1 MSNLVLW
8 AWLYPLIETA
18 LMIFGFTHAK
28 YRRPHPGEGST
39 TEAIFQITTIGNHET
54 VNWITAQI
62 RAYELPFPHQLWIV
76 VEPFTAPGFRGADE
90 VLVVPENFVCQATHK
105 ARAQEYSRHIRDAR
119 GLERH
124 DVKIVMIDDDTLP
137 TREFFIDAFNAD
149 FDVCEGITTP
159 RLGYGRFFTH
169 MDDLRT
175 FSCVVIC
182 ATFQGCGHPIWVHGE
197 GLTMRGSAEAAV
209 TWDFPIVASED
220 LVFGQN
226 AVGLGLK
233 WGFLWQ
239 YVQLT
244 SPWSWRDFIKQRRR
258 WLWGNIHAVQ
268 NGLIPPLGG
277 FLVTSRYLL
286 GAVVFA
292 YSSIGIGLDLA
303 GVIQLPTSLLW
314 PLWASLVIWL
324 VSFGVCCWLS
334 TGLKEKNLAGR
345 VLDVAVGMA
354 LAVVTSAATII
365 VAVIAL
371 FMGKPTKFET
381 IQKSRPVTTRSHGSE
396 PSS

>member
-1 MSNLVLW
+1 
-8 AWLYPLIETA
+8 
-18 LMIFGFTHAK
+18 
-28 YRRPHPGEGST
+28 
-39 TEAIFQITTIGNHET
+39 
-54 VNWITAQI
+54 
-62 RAYELPFPHQLWIV
+62 
-76 VEPFTAPGFRGADE
+76 
-90 VLVVPENFVCQATHK
+90 
-105 ARAQEYSRHIRDAR
+105 
-119 GLERH
+119 
-124 DVKIVMIDDDTLP
+124 
-137 TREFFIDAFNAD
+137 
-149 FDVCEGITTP
+149 
-159 RLGYGRFFTH
+159 
-169 MDDLRT
+169 
-175 FSCVVIC
+175 
-182 ATFQGCGHPIWVHGE
+182 
-197 GLTMRGSAEAAV
+197 MRGSAEAAV

-244 SPWSWRDFIKQRRR
+244 SPWTWRDFIKQRRR

-286 GAVVFA
+286 GVVVFA
-292 YSSIGIGLDLA
+292 YSSLGIGLDLA

-314 PLWASLVIWL
+314 PLWASLAIWL

-345 VLDVAVGMA
+345 LFDVAVGLA
-354 LAVVTSAATII
+354 LAVVTSAATIV

-371 FMGKPTKFET
+371 FMGKPTKFEI
-381 IQKSRPVTTRSHGSE
+381 IQKSKPVSTRPSGSE
-396 PSS
+396 STS